1 MKKQIIILFLLLI
14 HQFIIAQNDE
24 KINLNLEN
32 NTLQEAI
39 NKIESVSKYKFF
51 YIDEWVSTSNETYNN
66 QYINETI
73 DTVLI
78 DILKKTNL
86 NFYIDHSSIIL
97 TKNSIIYDKI
107 PEAILVEKTI
117 EVEEVKTVTPV
128 FNKQY
133 SNSRKSSDKIL
144 MIGKEI
150 KNSNSQY
157 FILKGTVK
165 NIKTKEP
172 LVNIVIRTTDKSSN
186 SITDLDGNFTLRLKN
201 GLNQIETKAVNF
213 ESEEFKIMMYNN
225 GKLDISLAESINF
238 LNEVVLTGKEKEI
251 LNTTTTGVTTITSE
265 EIKSVPMVLGE
276 RDILKVAT
284 IIPGVKNVGEGS
296 SGFNVRG
303 GKEDQNLF
311 LLDDVVLYNPA
322 HFFGFFSAIN
332 AYTIKSAD
340 IYKGSIPTQFGGK
353 LSSVFDIS
361 TKKGNTE
368 KFSGEGGIGP
378 VTSNLTIS
386 TPIVKDKSSL
396 LVGARATY
404 SGWILRTLKKSEL
417 QNSKASFYDA
427 IVKYNHSINDNN
439 DIETTFY
446 YSDDE
451 FNISTDSLNHYT
463 NSLATIKWKHQMN
476 ENTRFVLNFSNSQYK
491 FNIDYQ
497 NGTNKSFNYGYK
509 LNDSQMQLKFVSKFR
524 EKHSF
529 QYGISS
535 KIYKLDAGNIS
546 GSNPN
551 TLIIPQQLEREKGLE
566 SGVYFTDVFTVNEKL
581 SVNFGARLSI
591 FNSLGEKNQN
601 IYENGVPK
609 SIATLIET
617 KVYGKNDFI
626 KTYTGLEPRISA
638 KYSLNESLS
647 VKASYDRTYQYL
659 HLLSSNTT
667 QSPLDRW
674 KMSDLNVKPQSANQY
689 SLGLYKNYKENI
701 YQVSVEGY
709 YKRLNN
715 ILDYKVGAE
724 LVLNEH
730 VETELLQGKGKAYG
744 IEFLVKKQLGRLNG
758 WIGYTYSRTFIK
770 LDGNFNE
777 EKVNNGEFFA
787 ANYDKPHDF
796 SGIFNYRLTKRYSFS
811 ANLIYQTGRPI
822 TYPVG
827 KYVFGNAEYT
837 LYSDRNKFRIPD
849 YYRVDLG
856 VNIEGNHKLKKL
868 AHSFWNISV
877 YNVLGR
883 NNPYSIFFVTKE
895 GEIKAYKTSIFAIPI
910 PTITYNFKF

>member
-404 SGWILRTLKKSEL
+404 SGWILRSLKKSEL

>member
-14 HQFIIAQNDE
+14 HQFIISQNDE

-404 SGWILRTLKKSEL
+404 SGWILRSLKKSEL

-626 KTYTGLEPRISA
+626 KTYTGVEPRISA